1 MPPTYAPYLD
11 SFECGHEAECVPAP
25 PQLTRTRTVL
35 VGRPGELRPLGFAVG
50 PLGARTRSEPSFSP
64 GRARFF
70 RAKFVRGTYAM
81 GGDSPF
87 ACELAYEI
95 RVQRGKAALRFAS
108 GE

>member
-1 MPPTYAPYLD
+1 M
-11 SFECGHEAECVPAP
+11 
-25 PQLTRTRTVL
+25 
-35 VGRPGELRPLGFAVG
+35 
-50 PLGARTRSEPSFSP
+50 RSEPSFSP